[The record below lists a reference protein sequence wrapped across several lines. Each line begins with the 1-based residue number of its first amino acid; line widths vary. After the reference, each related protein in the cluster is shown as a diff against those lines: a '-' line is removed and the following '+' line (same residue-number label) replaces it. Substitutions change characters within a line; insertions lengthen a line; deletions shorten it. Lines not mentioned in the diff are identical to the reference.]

1 MLKVD
6 FPTLGKTEKCRR
18 LHFPTLGS
26 MENPGNRS
34 SLVSEMQKTP
44 KITFRLQATS
54 EKRRKQAVACGFS
67 SKIAKNSV
75 SLAATGRK
83 RRKPFVARERNAEI
97 AEKRPSSA
105 DETLKTQK
113 TTRRQPT
120 KRQKH

>member
-6 FPTLGKTEKCRR
+6 FPTLEKTKKRRR
-18 LHFPTLGS
+18 LHFPPLGK
-26 MENPGNRS
+26 MRKPENRS

-44 KITFRLQATS
+44 KTAFRLQATS

-83 RRKPFVARERNAEI
+83 CRKPFIARERNAEI
-97 AEKRPSSA
+97 AEKCPSSV
-105 DETLKTQK
+105 DEIRKTQK
-113 TTRRQPT
+113 TAHRRPT
-120 KRQKH
+120 KHEKH

>member
-1 MLKVD
+1 MRK
-6 FPTLGKTEKCRR
+6 PE
-18 LHFPTLGS
+18 
-26 MENPGNRS
+26 NRS

-67 SKIAKNSV
+67 PKIAKNSV

-97 AEKRPSSA
+97 AEKRPSSV
-105 DETLKTQK
+105 DETRKMLKTA
-113 TTRRQPT
+113 RCRST
-120 KRQKH
+120 KHEKH